1 MDSLKNF
8 GTVLRNKRREKGLSQ
23 EALAERLDM
32 SSHSHICR
40 LESGQMGPTLEM
52 VFKIAEALDMK
63 AWELVRLVEEK
74 DQN

>member
-1 MDSLKNF
+1 MASLKNF

-52 VFKIAEALDMK
+52 VFKIAEALEMK

>member
-1 MDSLKNF
+1 MKNF

-52 VFKIAEALDMK
+52 VFKIAEALEMK

>member
-52 VFKIAEALDMK
+52 VFKMAEALEMK

>member
-52 VFKIAEALDMK
+52 VFKIAEALEMK

-74 DQN
+74 DQT

>member
-52 VFKIAEALDMK
+52 VFKIAEALEMK

-74 DQN
+74 DQS

>member
-52 VFKIAEALDMK
+52 VFKIAEALEMK